1 MVVARTWQDDDTPDL
16 ATTMKEIDRRLETA
30 EEWGR
35 TLRVLGG
42 EVSPRHDDDTMPG
55 GDDPLDQTPGGR
67 YQ

>member
-1 MVVARTWQDDDTPDL
+1 
-16 ATTMKEIDRRLETA
+16 MKEIDRRLATA

-42 EVSPRHDDDTMPG
+42 GASQDSGGDDDTG
-55 GDDPLDQTPGGR
+55 SDDEPLDQAPGGR